1 MRWIKLLDKEKLPES
16 DSIRALRVEGK
27 KICLIQNGKTLYA
40 TQRKC
45 PHAGGDLS
53 QGWCKN
59 GKLICPIHR
68 YEYELQSGRGAPG
81 QGDYINM
88 YPIEVRN
95 DGIYI
100 GLEESWLIFKKLLR
114 WLRRY
119 SK

>member
-1 MRWIKLLDKEKLPES
+1 MKWIKLFGKEILDK
-16 DSIRALRVEGK
+16 DDFIRALTVEGR
-27 KICLIQNGKTLYA
+27 KICLIRNEGIFYA

-68 YEYELQSGRGAPG
+68 YEYELLNGKGSPG
-81 QGDYINM
+81 QGDYINT
-88 YPIEVRN
+88 YPLEVRK

-100 GLEESWLIFKKLLR
+100 GLEEKWLTIRKLFRLLR
-114 WLRRY
+114 RS